1 MAAISKTQAVEDQE
15 KSEPIP
21 LTSFLKYA
29 NVFYLSIGM
38 LAYDHKNNGKRRQLL
53 LHWIF
58 VAQMVNLNAV
68 LLSEL
73 IYVFLAI
80 ASGSNFL
87 EATMNLSFIGF
98 VIVGDLKIWHI
109 WRQRNKLTQVVNELE
124 HLHPQRLDQQVTYN
138 VKDHLSGY
146 RRYSKFYFGMHLVL
160 IWTYN
165 LYWAVYYLVC
175 DFWLGVRKFERML
188 PYYCWVP
195 WNWKTGHSYNYY
207 LMYVSQNIAGQACL
221 SGQLAADML
230 MCALVTLLVMHF
242 LRLSGHIEGHVA
254 GVASP
259 KRDLQ
264 FLQAVVAYNQRLL
277 NLCQH
282 INEIFGVS
290 LLCNF
295 VSSSFIIC
303 FVGFQMTI
311 GGKIDNL
318 VMLVLFLFCAMVQ
331 VFMIAT
337 YAQRLIDASE
347 QIGQAVYNHDW
358 YNANLRYRKMLVLI
372 VKRAQQPS
380 CLKAT
385 MFLSVSLVTVADLLQ
400 LSYKFFALLRTM
412 YST

>member
-1 MAAISKTQAVEDQE
+1 MAAVKKAQASKENQ
-15 KSEPIP
+15 EPIP
-21 LTSFLKYA
+21 LESFLKYA

-38 LAYDHKNNGKRRQLL
+38 LAYDHKGSGKRKELL

-58 VAQMVNLNAV
+58 IAQMINLNAV
-68 LLSEL
+68 LLTEL

-80 ASGSNFL
+80 SRGSNFL

-98 VIVGDLKIWHI
+98 VVVGDLKIWHI
-109 WRQRNKLTQVVNELE
+109 WRQRTQLTHVVREME
-124 HLHPQRLDQQVTYN
+124 KLHPQTNDQQKPYDMAV
-138 VKDHLSGY
+138 HLGVY
-146 RRYSKFYFGMHLVL
+146 KRYSIFYFGMHLML

-175 DFWLGVRKFERML
+175 DFWLGIRQFQRML

-195 WNWKTGHSYNYY
+195 WDWSTGSSYYI
-207 LMYVSQNIAGQACL
+207 MYVSQNFAGQACL

-242 LRLSGHIEGHVA
+242 TRLAGHIESHVA
-254 GVASP
+254 GLTTP
-259 KRDLQ
+259 QRDLK
-264 FLQAVVAYNQRLL
+264 FLQLVVAYHQRLL
-277 NLCQH
+277 LLCQD
-282 INEIFGVS
+282 INGIFGVS

-331 VFMIAT
+331 VFMITT
-337 YAQRLIDASE
+337 YAQRLLDASE
-347 QIGQAVYNHDW
+347 HIGQAVYNHDW
-358 YNANLRYRKMLVLI
+358 FHGDLRYRKMLILI
-372 VKRAQQPS
+372 IKRAQQPS
-380 CLKAT
+380 
-385 MFLSVSLVTVADLLQ
+385 VTGHRSDINSMSFVLLQLLQ

-412 YST
+412 YVK

>member
-1 MAAISKTQAVEDQE
+1 MTAVKKIHVSKENQ
-15 KSEPIP
+15 EPIP
-21 LTSFLKYA
+21 LESFLKYA
-29 NVFYLSIGM
+29 IVFYLSIGM
-38 LAYDHKNNGKRRQLL
+38 LAYDHKGSGKGKELL

-58 VAQMVNLNAV
+58 IAQMINLNAV
-68 LLSEL
+68 LLTEL

-80 ASGSNFL
+80 SNGSNFL

-98 VIVGDLKIWHI
+98 VVVGDLKIWHI
-109 WRQRNKLTQVVNELE
+109 WRQRTQLTHVVREMEN
-124 HLHPQRLDQQVTYN
+124 LHPQTTDQQKPYDVA
-138 VKDHLSGY
+138 VHLGGY
-146 RRYSKFYFGMHLVL
+146 KRYSIFYFGMHLVL

-175 DFWLGVRKFERML
+175 DFWLGIRQFQRML

-195 WNWKTGHSYNYY
+195 WDWSTGYSYYI
-207 LMYVSQNIAGQACL
+207 MYVSQNIAGQACL

-242 LRLSGHIEGHVA
+242 TRLAAHIEGHVA
-254 GVASP
+254 GLTTP
-259 KRDLQ
+259 QRDLK
-264 FLQAVVAYNQRLL
+264 FLQVVVAYHQRLL
-277 NLCQH
+277 LLCQE
-282 INEIFGVS
+282 INGIFGVS

-331 VFMIAT
+331 VYMIAT
-337 YAQRLIDASE
+337 YAQRLFDASE
-347 QIGQAVYNHDW
+347 HIGQAVYNHDW
-358 YNANLRYRKMLVLI
+358 FHADLRYRKMLILI
-372 VKRAQQPS
+372 IKRAQQPS
-380 CLKAT
+380 RLKAT
-385 MFLSVSLVTVADLLQ
+385 IFLNVSLVTVSDLLQ

-412 YST
+412 YVK

>member
-1 MAAISKTQAVEDQE
+1 MAAEKDTQIVKEQE
-15 KSEPIP
+15 KSKPIP
-21 LTSFLKYA
+21 LESFLKYA
-29 NVFYLSIGM
+29 NAFYLSIGM
-38 LAYDHKNNGKRRQLL
+38 LAYDHKDNGKRKELL
-53 LHWIF
+53 LHWMFI
-58 VAQMVNLNAV
+58 AQMVNLNAV
-68 LLSEL
+68 LVSEL

-80 ASGSNFL
+80 SRGSNFL

-98 VIVGDLKIWHI
+98 VVVGDLKIWHI
-109 WRQRNKLTQVVNELE
+109 WRQRHKLTEVVDELE
-124 HLHPQRLDQQVTYN
+124 QLHPKRLDQQEPYN
-138 VKDHLSGY
+138 VQDHLSSY
-146 RRYSKFYFGMHLVL
+146 SRYSVFYFGMHMVL

-175 DFWLGVRKFERML
+175 DFWLGVREFTRML

-195 WNWKTGHSYNYY
+195 WDWSTGYSYY

-230 MCALVTLLVMHF
+230 MCALVNLLVMHF

-254 GVASP
+254 GIASP
-259 KRDLQ
+259 QRDLE
-264 FLQAVVAYNQRLL
+264 FLQAAVAYHQRLL
-277 NLCQH
+277 HLCHQ

-311 GGKIDNL
+311 GGKIDSL

-331 VFMIAT
+331 VFMIAA

-347 QIGQAVYNHDW
+347 HIGEAVYNHDW
-358 YNANLRYRKMLVLI
+358 FHADLRYRKMLVLI

-380 CLKAT
+380 RLKAT
-385 MFLSVSLVTVADLLQ
+385 IFLSVSLVTVSDLLQ

>member
-1 MAAISKTQAVEDQE
+1 ISKTQAVEDQE

-80 ASGSNFL
+80 AS
-87 EATMNLSFIGF
+87 
-98 VIVGDLKIWHI
+98 DLKIWHI

-175 DFWLGVRKFERML
+175 DFWLGRML

-264 FLQAVVAYNQRLL
+264 FLQARLL

>member
-1 MAAISKTQAVEDQE
+1 MSAEKNIQASKE
-15 KSEPIP
+15 KQEPIP
-21 LTSFLKYA
+21 LEGFLKYA

-38 LAYDHKNNGKRRQLL
+38 LAYDHKDSGKRKELM
-53 LHWIF
+53 LHWMFI
-58 VAQMVNLNAV
+58 AQMINLNAV
-68 LLSEL
+68 LLTEL

-80 ASGSNFL
+80 SRGSNFL

-109 WRQRNKLTQVVNELE
+109 WRQRTQLTHVVCELE
-124 HLHPQRLDQQVTYN
+124 NLHPQTIDQQKPYDVA
-138 VKDHLSGY
+138 VHLSGY
-146 RRYSKFYFGMHLVL
+146 KRYSIFYFGMHLVL

-175 DFWLGVRKFERML
+175 DFWLGIRQFQRML

-195 WNWKTGHSYNYY
+195 WDWSTGFTYY
-207 LMYVSQNIAGQACL
+207 FMYVSQNIAGQACL

-242 LRLSGHIEGHVA
+242 TRLAGHIESHVA
-254 GVASP
+254 GLTTP
-259 KRDLQ
+259 QRGLK
-264 FLQAVVAYNQRLL
+264 FLQTVVAYHQRLL
-277 NLCQH
+277 LLCQD
-282 INEIFGVS
+282 INAIFGVS

-331 VFMIAT
+331 VFMITT
-337 YAQRLIDASE
+337 YAQRLLDASE
-347 QIGQAVYNHDW
+347 HIGQAVYNHDW
-358 YNANLRYRKMLVLI
+358 FHADLRYRKMLILI

-380 CLKAT
+380 RLKAT
-385 MFLSVSLVTVADLLQ
+385 IFLNVSLVTVSDLLQ

-412 YST
+412 YVK

>member
-1 MAAISKTQAVEDQE
+1 MAVEKKGQELKDQ
-15 KSEPIP
+15 KKAEPIP
-21 LTSFLKYA
+21 LEGFLKYA
-29 NVFYLSIGM
+29 NIFYLSIGM
-38 LAYDHKNNGKRRQLL
+38 LAYDHKDSGRRKEQL
-53 LHWIF
+53 LHWMFI
-58 VAQMVNLNAV
+58 AQIVNLNAV
-68 LLSEL
+68 LISEL

-80 ASGSNFL
+80 SKGSNFL

-98 VIVGDLKIWHI
+98 VVVGGLKIWHI
-109 WRQRNKLTQVVNELE
+109 WRQRKRLTQVVNELE
-124 HLHPQRLDQQVTYN
+124 HLHPKRLDQQEPYN
-138 VKDHLSGY
+138 IGYHLSGY
-146 RRYSKFYFGMHLVL
+146 SRYSKFYFGMHLVL

-175 DFWLGVRKFERML
+175 DFWLGVRNFERML

-195 WNWKTGHSYNYY
+195 WDWSTGFSYY
-207 LMYVSQNIAGQACL
+207 LMYVSQNLAGQTCL

-230 MCALVTLLVMHF
+230 MCALVTLVVMHF
-242 LRLSGHIEGHVA
+242 IRLSGHIQGHVA
-254 GVASP
+254 GMASSE
-259 KRDLQ
+259 KDLEFIQ
-264 FLQAVVAYNQRLL
+264 SVVVYHQRLL
-277 NLCQH
+277 HLCH
-282 INEIFGVS
+282 NINEIFGVS

-337 YAQRLIDASE
+337 HAQRLIDASE
-347 QIGQAVYNHDW
+347 QIGQAAYNHDW
-358 YNANLRYRKMLVLI
+358 FHADLRYRKMLILI

-380 CLKAT
+380 RLKAT
-385 MFLSVSLVTVADLLQ
+385 IFLNVSLVTVSDLLQ

>member
-1 MAAISKTQAVEDQE
+1 MAAQKKAQEPREQE
-15 KSEPIP
+15 KSGPIP
-21 LTSFLKYA
+21 LDGFLKYA

-38 LAYDHKNNGKRRQLL
+38 LAYDHKESGKRKELL
-53 LHWIF
+53 LHWMFI
-58 VAQMVNLNAV
+58 AQMVNLNAV
-68 LLSEL
+68 LFSEL

-80 ASGSNFL
+80 GKGSNFL

-98 VIVGDLKIWHI
+98 VVVGDLKIWHI
-109 WRQRNKLTQVVNELE
+109 WRQRKRLTQVVNELE
-124 HLHPQRLDQQVTYN
+124 NLHPESLDQQEPYN
-138 VKDHLSGY
+138 VKYHLSGY
-146 RRYSKFYFGMHLVL
+146 SRYSKFYFGMHLVL

-175 DFWLGVRKFERML
+175 DFWLGVRQFERML

-195 WNWKTGHSYNYY
+195 WDWSTGLSYY
-207 LMYVSQNIAGQACL
+207 LMYVSQNLAGQACL

-230 MCALVTLLVMHF
+230 MCVLVTLVVMHF
-242 LRLSGHIEGHVA
+242 IRLSGHIQGHVA
-254 GVASP
+254 GILSSQQ
-259 KRDLQ
+259 DLE
-264 FLQAVVAYNQRLL
+264 FLQAVVVYHQRLL
-277 NLCQH
+277 HLCQD

-337 YAQRLIDASE
+337 HAQRLIDASE
-347 QIGQAVYNHDW
+347 QIGQAVYSHDW
-358 YNANLRYRKMLVLI
+358 FHGDIRYRKMLVLI

-380 CLKAT
+380 RLKAT
-385 MFLSVSLVTVADLLQ
+385 IFLNVSLVTVSDLLQ